1 MIKYKIYS
9 AYRNDQGGKTMTI
22 GSRIKQI
29 RQEQNITQEQLA
41 DSLGITSKAVS
52 QWECDRTAPD
62 ISQLPALA
70 RFFNVTTDKLLGV
83 DITRKKEEIDTI
95 LEYNREH
102 FTSKG
107 MNQQSIDYLSGKL
120 NEYPNSPEIMDALA
134 ASLYSLYFQSGELFD
149 EHEKRKKAEEIIELC
164 QRGIRFSC
172 QDFNPCYFKQ
182 LLVYL
187 YTYLGNRTK
196 AQEIASSLPHI
207 PTTCDMLYPR
217 TLEGKEA
224 LRAWQALLLNL
235 MWATSNVI
243 SRIRK
248 CGNYSPDQQI
258 DILHFK
264 EKLVRLVTDDE
275 PLHYLDLL
283 FCNALSISKAHICAG
298 NDDIALEE
306 IEKAIG
312 YAESY
317 DAISFDS
324 RYKPCWLSEIDN
336 HKTYS
341 IKHNEKTYYE
351 TLMDHLTVNQYFER
365 YQGNEKF
372 SLIVAAIRKHIEAKP
387 I

>member
-1 MIKYKIYS
+1 
-9 AYRNDQGGKTMTI
+9 MTI

-70 RFFNVTTDKLLGV
+70 RFFNVTTDVLLGV
-83 DITRKKEEIDTI
+83 DITRKAEEIKSI
-95 LEYNREH
+95 LEYNREQ

-134 ASLYSLYFQSGELFD
+134 ASLYSLYFQSGESFD
-149 EHEKRKKAEEIIELC
+149 EHEKRQKAEEITELC
-164 QRGIRFSC
+164 QKGIRCSG

-187 YTYLGNRTK
+187 YTYLSNRTK

-224 LRAWQALLLNL
+224 LREWQALLLNL

-258 DILHFK
+258 DILHFN
-264 EKLVRLVTDDE
+264 EKLVRLVTDDD

-283 FCNALSISKAHICAG
+283 FCNALPLSKAHMNAG
-298 NDDIALEE
+298 NGDMALEE
-306 IEKAIG
+306 IEKAIV

-317 DAISFDS
+317 DKISYDS

-336 HKTYS
+336 RKTYS
-341 IKHNEKTYYE
+341 IKHNEKSYYE
-351 TLMDHLTVNQYFER
+351 TLMDHLTANQYFER
-365 YQGNEKF
+365 FQGNERF
-372 SLIVAAIRKHIEAKP
+372 SQIVAAIRKHIEAES

>member
-1 MIKYKIYS
+1 
-9 AYRNDQGGKTMTI
+9 MTI

-41 DSLGITSKAVS
+41 DHLGITSKAVS
-52 QWECDRTAPD
+52 QWECDRTSPD

-70 RFFNVTTDKLLGV
+70 RFFNVTTDILLGV
-83 DITRKKEEIDTI
+83 DITRKAEEINAI
-95 LEYNREH
+95 LAYNVEH

-107 MNQQSIDYLSGKL
+107 MNQQSIDFLSGKL
-120 NEYPNSPEIMDALA
+120 NEYPNSPEIMDALT
-134 ASLYSLYFQSGELFD
+134 ASLYSLYFQSGESFD
-149 EHEKRKKAEEIIELC
+149 EHEKRQKAEEITELC
-164 QRGIRFSC
+164 QKGIRCSG

-207 PTTCDMLYPR
+207 FTTCDMLYPK

-243 SRIRK
+243 SSIRIN
-248 CGNYSPDQQI
+248 GNYSPDQQI
-258 DILHFK
+258 DILHFN
-264 EKLVRLVTDDE
+264 EKLVRLVTDNE

-283 FCNALSISKAHICAG
+283 FCNALALSQMHVNAG
-298 NDDIALEE
+298 NRDMALEE
-306 IEKAIG
+306 IEKAIS

-317 DAISFDS
+317 DSISFDS

-336 HKTYS
+336 RKSYS
-341 IKHNEKTYYE
+341 IKHNEKSYYE
-351 TLMDHLTVNQYFER
+351 TLMDHLTANQYFGR
-365 YQGNEKF
+365 YQGNERF
-372 SLIVAAIRKHIEAKP
+372 SQIVAAIRKHIEAKP